1 MKTTDADNRARRAAL
16 AADDE
21 AFEALLARAARLE
34 RRPVSRARGLP
45 GSRRWVRFGAAAALV
60 IATALWLGVPEPSE
74 LPAAVMAHVR
84 HEPASL
90 VRTEQ
95 SVPAPRIDEVLRQ
108 AGAELAR
115 PVGLV
120 TYVKLCPFRGRM
132 VAHFVVQGEQGPV
145 TVLLLPEENV
155 VRTTPVREDG
165 FVGTL
170 VPLEIGGSIAIV
182 GEPRESLDAIRDRL
196 VSAVRWQL

>member
-1 MKTTDADNRARRAAL
+1 M
-16 AADDE
+16 
-21 AFEALLARAARLE
+21 
-34 RRPVSRARGLP
+34 S
-45 GSRRWVRFGAAAALV
+45 GSRRWVQFGAAAALV
-60 IATALWLGVPEPSE
+60 IATALWLGVRGPSE
-74 LPAAVMAHVR
+74 LPAAVMAHVH

-90 VRTEQ
+90 VRTERA
-95 SVPAPRIDEVLRQ
+95 VPAPQIDEVLRQ
-108 AGAELAR
+108 ASAELTR

-120 TYVKLCPFRGRM
+120 TYVKLCPFRGHM
-132 VAHFVVQGEQGPV
+132 VAHFVVQGEEGPV

-155 VRTTPVREDG
+155 VRTTPVRDEG

-196 VSAVRWQL
+196 VSAVRWKL